1 MNKYEKI
8 FTKEEGED
16 VDLSYEIKKANY
28 IIKNLIDQRNIV
40 LNELA
45 MIRAEC
51 FMINEEL
58 EKYKEADKEIEEE
71 IETKEEEPVYDGSQ
85 ILIPTVPKGLGLLS
99 TEKPKG
105 KFDEE
110 IEAQIKSEK
119 VEELVKKEMQPYIDS
134 GEYSED
140 ELNTIKRYKYASYKV
155 EDSNT
160 RRPFLLS
167 RRL

>member
-51 FMINEEL
+51 FMMSEEL
-58 EKYKEADKEIEEE
+58 EKLKENKKEEAEIEIEEE
-71 IETKEEEPVYDGSQ
+71 NEPNAEE
-85 ILIPTVPKGLGLLS
+85 
-99 TEKPKG
+99 
-105 KFDEE
+105 
-110 IEAQIKSEK
+110 
-119 VEELVKKEMQPYIDS
+119 
-134 GEYSED
+134 
-140 ELNTIKRYKYASYKV
+140 
-155 EDSNT
+155 
-160 RRPFLLS
+160 
-167 RRL
+167 

>member
-71 IETKEEEPVYDGSQ
+71 IETKEEEPNA
-85 ILIPTVPKGLGLLS
+85 
-99 TEKPKG
+99 
-105 KFDEE
+105 EE
-110 IEAQIKSEK
+110 
-119 VEELVKKEMQPYIDS
+119 
-134 GEYSED
+134 
-140 ELNTIKRYKYASYKV
+140 
-155 EDSNT
+155 
-160 RRPFLLS
+160 
-167 RRL
+167 